1 MSEIEHGF
9 YWVQTPNDGHTIAE
23 YDGDWWFVGA
33 ACNYKTLPKNYII
46 ISRVA
51 NVDNKSNEPAL
62 NIDFV
67 SKSFY
72 CADVLGKC
80 NKQCEDCKD
89 IEKD

>member
-1 MSEIEHGF
+1 MSKKSEKFIDKYIVGKTDWLLDKKE
-9 YWVQTPNDGHTIAE
+9 VIAKLLDE
-23 YDGDWWFVGA
+23 Y
-33 ACNYKTLPKNYII
+33 
-46 ISRVA
+46 
-51 NVDNKSNEPAL
+51 EQEQL
-62 NIDFV
+62 NIPLV

>member
-1 MSEIEHGF
+1 MEEENKYHFAREIIF
-9 YWVQTPNDGHTIAE
+9 NLR
-23 YDGDWWFVGA
+23 
-33 ACNYKTLPKNYII
+33 ACKQITQVTYLRWIDKLIGEENQAKN
-46 ISRVA
+46 
-51 NVDNKSNEPAL
+51 NEVL
-62 NIDFV
+62 DLV

>member
-1 MSEIEHGF
+1 MTKEQMEVVRLHMRD
-9 YWVQTPNDGHTIAE
+9 T
-23 YDGDWWFVGA
+23 YDLAPWEWDSVELELA
-33 ACNYKTLPKNYII
+33 IYELITKSQAKN
-46 ISRVA
+46 
-51 NVDNKSNEPAL
+51 NKVL
-62 NIDFV
+62 DLV

>member
-1 MSEIEHGF
+1 MDKKDREKLLDVAGF
-9 YWVQTPNDGHTIAE
+9 LQGWLAFKKPVPPDEVVRLHFDLVMEVLA
-23 YDGDWWFVGA
+23 
-33 ACNYKTLPKNYII
+33 KN
-46 ISRVA
+46 
-51 NVDNKSNEPAL
+51 NEAIRL
-62 NIDFV
+62 SV